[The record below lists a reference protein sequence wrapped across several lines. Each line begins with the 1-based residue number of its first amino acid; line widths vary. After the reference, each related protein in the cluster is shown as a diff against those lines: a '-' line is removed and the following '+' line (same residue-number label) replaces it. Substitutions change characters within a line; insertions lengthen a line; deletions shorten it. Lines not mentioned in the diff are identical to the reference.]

1 MKKLDIA
8 TTVGLVA
15 GVTVVIGGILTGG
28 TLKSFIDIGSVLIT
42 ILGSFAAVMINFP
55 MKEFKNIGKVIVQ
68 CFLEINVS
76 KSDLISKFSQLSRKA
91 RREGLLSLEDE
102 ISQIEDEFFKKGLQM
117 VIDGVEPE
125 NIREILELEIS
136 EMENRHDVGS
146 GMIKAWGGYA
156 PGFGMIGTLIG
167 LINML
172 VDMDDQSKIASG
184 MAVALITT
192 FYGAFLANLVL
203 NPMGEKLKVK
213 SEKELAI
220 KDMIVEGVLSI
231 QSGVNPRIVEEK
243 LVCYLAPGEKKD
255 HYKSLGKEEGVSID
269 G

>member
-8 TTVGLVA
+8 TTIGLVG
-15 GVTVVIGGILTGG
+15 GVGVIIAGILMGG
-28 TLKSFIDIGSVLIT
+28 ALKNFIDMGSIFIT
-42 ILGSFAAVMINFP
+42 IFGSFAAVMINFP
-55 MKEFKNIGKVIVQ
+55 MDEFKNIGKVIVQ
-68 CFLEINVS
+68 CFLEIKVS
-76 KSDLISKFSQLSRKA
+76 KSELILKFSQLSRKA

-102 ISQIEDEFFKKGLQM
+102 VNEVEDEFFKNALQM

-125 NIREILELEIS
+125 SIKEILELEIS

-172 VDMDDQSKIASG
+172 VQMDDPSKIASG

-203 NPMGEKLKVK
+203 NPMGEKLTVK

-220 KDMIVEGVLSI
+220 KDMILEGVLSI
-231 QSGVNPRIVEEK
+231 QSGVNPRIVEQK
-243 LVCYLAPGEKKD
+243 LTCYLCPAEKKA
-255 HYKSLGKEEGVSID
+255 HYELAGKEEGGVIN